1 MIIRWNRIEAMN
13 QKMTTQTKMTRRI
26 LLRVAY
32 DGTNYHGWQLQPNA
46 ATIEGELN
54 RALCALTGEEIVVT
68 GASRTDAGVHAL
80 GNVAVFDTT
89 SRIPAEKFSYA
100 LNQRLPEDIVIQSS
114 RQVADDFHPRHCDC
128 RKTYE
133 YDILNRTFPLPAYRN
148 TAYFLYGTLNIEAMR
163 QACQAFPG
171 EHDFASFCAAGAQVQ
186 TTVRTIYSLE
196 VECRPLTEAGTPVPP
211 ASGEAVNAADGKRGE
226 QVQQAQSASGEMLN
240 AAAGK
245 SDEQVQQA
253 QPESGETAIPAA
265 GGANAGSADQL
276 LTIRVK
282 GNGFLYNMV
291 RIIAGTLVEVGRGH
305 IKPEEVAGIIAAK
318 DRAKAGPTAPAR
330 GLRLV
335 EIEYRNNL

>member
-13 QKMTTQTKMTRRI
+13 QKMTTQTNMTRRI

-54 RALCALTGEEIVVT
+54 RALCVLTGEEIVVT

-196 VECRPLTEAGTPVPP
+196 VECRPLTEANV
-211 ASGEAVNAADGKRGE
+211 
-226 QVQQAQSASGEMLN
+226 
-240 AAAGK
+240 
-245 SDEQVQQA
+245 
-253 QPESGETAIPAA
+253 
-265 GGANAGSADQL
+265 GSADQL

-335 EIEYRNNL
+335 GIEYLQ

>member
-1 MIIRWNRIEAMN
+1 MDQMASENSD
-13 QKMTTQTKMTRRI
+13 KMTSELYTTRRI

-32 DGTNYHGWQLQPNA
+32 DGTNYHGWQVQPNA
-46 ATIEGELN
+46 KTIEGELN
-54 RALCALTGEEIVVT
+54 RVLTQLTGEEIQVT

-80 GNVAVFDTT
+80 GNVAVFDTV
-89 SRIPAEKFSYA
+89 SKIPAEKFSYA

-114 RQVADDFHPRHCDC
+114 LQVADDFHPRHCDC

-148 TAYFLYGTLNIEAMR
+148 TAYFLYGDLDLDAMR
-163 QACQAFPG
+163 RACQAFPG

-196 VECRPLTEAGTPVPP
+196 VLEQPL
-211 ASGEAVNAADGKRGE
+211 AVTGRGVLS
-226 QVQQAQSASGEMLN
+226 QRS
-240 AAAGK
+240 
-245 SDEQVQQA
+245 
-253 QPESGETAIPAA
+253 PER
-265 GGANAGSADQL
+265 L
-276 LTIRVK
+276 LTIRVR

-305 IKPEEVAGIIAAK
+305 IRPEEVEGIIAAC

-335 EIEYRNNL
+335 EIKYDSYQ

>member
-1 MIIRWNRIEAMN
+1 MASENSD
-13 QKMTTQTKMTRRI
+13 KMTSELHTTRRI

-32 DGTNYHGWQLQPNA
+32 DGTNYHGWQVQPNA
-46 ATIEGELN
+46 KTIEGELN
-54 RALCALTGEEIVVT
+54 RVLTQLTGEKIQVT

-80 GNVAVFDTT
+80 GNVAVFDTA
-89 SRIPAEKFSYA
+89 SKIPAEKFSYA

-114 RQVADDFHPRHCDC
+114 LQVADDFHPRHCDC
-128 RKTYE
+128 CKTYE

-148 TAYFLYGTLNIEAMR
+148 TAYFLYGDLDLDAMR
-163 QACQAFPG
+163 RACQAFPG

-196 VECRPLTEAGTPVPP
+196 VLEQPL
-211 ASGEAVNAADGKRGE
+211 AVTGRGVSS
-226 QVQQAQSASGEMLN
+226 QRS
-240 AAAGK
+240 
-245 SDEQVQQA
+245 
-253 QPESGETAIPAA
+253 PER
-265 GGANAGSADQL
+265 L
-276 LTIRVK
+276 LTIRVR

-305 IKPEEVAGIIAAK
+305 IRPEEVEGIIAAC

-335 EIEYRNNL
+335 EIVYD